1 MKRNLFVITE
11 EEKRRILGLHESATK
26 RAYLSEQTQYVKD
39 ANGKVS
45 VLQGPLAIPQ
55 GMTAI
60 DVDTYNMA
68 MKNGGIIP
76 PTPAGP
82 QNAPVQGGGS
92 EPIYNQKPMP
102 EVVVTPKSNTV
113 QGGGGQG
120 AKIITNNDKA
130 YDYKEENGKYYYS
143 KKGQNKWTEATK
155 DPALSAIK
163 KLKWNTAT
171 PMPSS
176 TATTTPTTA
185 TTTPTTGTTSPTT
198 GTTATLPTL
207 PLSGMTAQ
215 SNLSN
220 QQLATG
226 PLRSAQEIRQD
237 YRQDARQERRD
248 TRQER
253 RDTRQLQRDLQNLQS
268 IYQRFEKQQG
278 KKFTDGPD
286 GIRYAEEIKKL
297 QDQLGQQG

>member
-82 QNAPVQGGGS
+82 QN
-92 EPIYNQKPMP
+92 N
-102 EVVVTPKSNTV
+102 
-113 QGGGGQG
+113 
-120 AKIITNNDKA
+120 
-130 YDYKEENGKYYYS
+130 
-143 KKGQNKWTEATK
+143 
-155 DPALSAIK
+155 PA
-163 KLKWNTAT
+163 
-171 PMPSS
+171 
-176 TATTTPTTA
+176 ATTTPTTA
-185 TTTPTTGTTSPTT
+185 TTTPTTGTTTTSKFGVDYKYNYPGDKSYVYGYKDGKWYTKNVAKNAEFDLSTNPKWKSTIDNLNKQFASQIKAPTTPTTATTASTTGTTASTT

-207 PLSGMTAQ
+207 PTLPLSGITAQ

-226 PLRSAQEIRQD
+226 PLKSGQEIRQD
-237 YRQDARQERRD
+237 YRQQQRQERQGARQERRD
-248 TRQER
+248 VRKMEQDLKNLQATYQRLQGKMTPQVKLGYENQIK
-253 RDTRQLQRDLQNLQS
+253 QLQTQ
-268 IYQRFEKQQG
+268 I
-278 KKFTDGPD
+278 
-286 GIRYAEEIKKL
+286 
-297 QDQLGQQG
+297 GQQG